1 MSIRTRLT
9 LWYTGLLALILLFL
23 AFLIYSV
30 VARTLIAN
38 LQERLLGQARS
49 VITVIQQENDPL
61 AVMLSGR
68 ARLPSIDAFGSPY
81 YVQIVQLD
89 GRAVQLSENLLGR
102 RLPVPA
108 QFLQDLEADRARF
121 VTLQASGVRLHVAS
135 VPIPIGN
142 QFVGVVE
149 VAGLMASIDDALAVI
164 RRALLIGS
172 VLALVLAGVG
182 GSILARAALHPIKD
196 ITETTRQISATR
208 DLSRRIPSGVPGDE
222 VGRLTATINDM
233 LGRLEASFDA
243 QQRLVAD
250 VSHELRTPLTTI
262 QGNVDLL
269 RRGAADDPTMRSE
282 ALVAIGNETARMRRL
297 VSDLLLLA
305 QADAGLQLH
314 LQPVELDT
322 LILDVY
328 RQGQLLSQ
336 GTGVRVRLGAEDQAV
351 VLGDADRLRQLLLNL
366 VDNAIK
372 YTPSGGDVTI
382 TLRRQA
388 GWVQVSVEDTGAGI
402 PSDDLPHVFDRFF
415 RSDRSRARPGGAG
428 LGLSIARWVAEAH
441 GGQLEVESQVGV
453 GSVFTLYLPDT
464 DRETVEAGET

>member
-9 LWYTGLLALILLFL
+9 LWYTGLLALILLL
-23 AFLIYSV
+23 LTLLIYSV
-30 VARTLIAN
+30 VARTLLAN
-38 LQERLLGQARS
+38 LQERLLAQANS
-49 VITVIQQENDPL
+49 VITLIQQENDPV

-68 ARLPSIDAFGSPY
+68 ARLPSIDAFGSQY

-89 GRAVQLSENLLGR
+89 GRAVQLSENLQGR

-108 QFLQDLEADRARF
+108 NFLQDLEAGHARF
-121 VTLQASGVRLHVAS
+121 VTLQASGARLHVAS
-135 VPIPIGN
+135 LPIPIGN

-164 RRALLIGS
+164 RRVLVFVSL
-172 VLALVLAGVG
+172 LALVLAAVG
-182 GSILARAALHPIKD
+182 GSVLARAALQPIKGV
-196 ITETTRQISATR
+196 TETAQQIAATR
-208 DLSRRIPSGVPGDE
+208 DLSRRIPTGVPTDE
-222 VGRLTATINDM
+222 VGRLTGTINEM
-233 LGRLEASFDA
+233 LGRLEASFDT
-243 QQRLVAD
+243 QQQLVAD

-269 RRGAADDPTMRSE
+269 RRGAAEDPALRSE

-351 VLGDADRLRQLLLNL
+351 VQGDADRLRQLLLNL

-372 YTPSGGDVTI
+372 YTPSGGEVTL
-382 TLRRQA
+382 TLKRQA
-388 GWVQVSVEDTGAGI
+388 GWVQVSVEDTGSGI
-402 PSDDLPHVFDRFF
+402 PSDDLPHVFDRFY

-441 GGQLEVESQVGV
+441 GGQLEVESQVGI
-453 GSVFTLYLPDT
+453 GSVFTLYLPDSQG
-464 DRETVEAGET
+464 DVREGIET

>member
-9 LWYTGLLALILLFL
+9 LWYTGLLALILLL
-23 AFLIYSV
+23 LTFLIYSV
-30 VARTLIAN
+30 VARTLLAN
-38 LQERLLGQARS
+38 LQERLVAQANS
-49 VITVIQQENDPL
+49 VITLIQQENDPL

-68 ARLPSIDAFGSPY
+68 ARLPSIDAFGSQY

-89 GRAVQLSENLLGR
+89 GRAVQLSENLQGR

-108 QFLQDLEADRARF
+108 HFLQDLEAGRARF

-135 VPIPIGN
+135 LPIPIGN

-164 RRALLIGS
+164 RRTLLS
-172 VLALVLAGVG
+172 VSALALVLAAAG
-182 GSILARAALHPIKD
+182 GSILSRAALQPIKG
-196 ITETTRQISATR
+196 ITETAQQIAATR
-208 DLSRRIPSGVPGDE
+208 DLSRRIPTGVPTDE
-222 VGRLTATINDM
+222 VGRLTGTINEM
-233 LGRLEASFDA
+233 LGRLEASFDT
-243 QQRLVAD
+243 QQQLVAD

-269 RRGAADDPTMRSE
+269 RRGAADDPAMRSE

-351 VLGDADRLRQLLLNL
+351 VPGDADRLRQLLLNL

-372 YTPSGGDVTI
+372 YTPSGGDVTL
-382 TLRRQA
+382 TLKRQA

-402 PSDDLPHVFDRFF
+402 PSDDLPHIFDRFY

-453 GSVFTLYLPDT
+453 GSVFTLYLPDAHR
-464 DRETVEAGET
+464 DDQETSET